1 MQRIRWASMSLPRPS
16 YGQSL
21 FLLATLPLI
30 LAVSAIAVLVTVQSE
45 RSATREIAALEQ
57 AMIEAKRRE
66 LQNYLQLA
74 RTSFITIYG
83 NAAPDDQAAKLRVTQ
98 ILSAMVYGPDGFFFV
113 YDYNGN
119 NLVAPRQTWL
129 IGRDWTGMTDADG
142 IPVTDR
148 LIELARQGSG
158 YHSYEWRKPSTGEE
172 ATLLTYVI
180 GLQDWQWA
188 IGTGVWLD
196 DVLAQ
201 GAAARAEVRAR
212 VAEQFRSIGAITLGA
227 LLLVFASGFLITVR
241 ERRLADAKLKQLTQR
256 VLDTQEEERGR
267 VAREL
272 HDSISQL
279 LVGIRYKLELARRL
293 TAKGE
298 PAAEQAV
305 DGAIAGLQ
313 GALGEVRRIS
323 HDLRPG
329 VLDDLGLGPALKS
342 LCEAFEV
349 RTGLPVEFR
358 TVVFRNRLDIEAKT
372 ALYRIA
378 QEALTNVERH
388 AGAGRVSVRVFG
400 HRHGATLRIED
411 DGRGLPEGA
420 GTTGMGLRNMAERI
434 EQLDGTLRLARG
446 VDGRGTIVEASVP
459 LSHLLAPESEG
470 APAGGL
476 PAESRAFP

>member
-1 MQRIRWASMSLPRPS
+1 MRLPRPS

-30 LAVSAIAVLVTVQSE
+30 LAVGAIAVLIAVQSD
-45 RSATREIAALEQ
+45 RAATREIAALEQ
-57 AMIEAKRRE
+57 TMIEAKRRE

-83 NAAPDDQAAKLRVTQ
+83 NAAPDDAVAKLRVTQ
-98 ILSAMVYGPDGFFFV
+98 ILSAMVYGTDGFFFV
-113 YDYNGN
+113 YDYDGN

-129 IGRDWTGMTDADG
+129 IGRNWLDLSDAG
-142 IPVTDR
+142 GTPITR
-148 LIELARQGSG
+148 TLIDVARQGSG
-158 YHSYEWRKPSTGEE
+158 YHSYDWRKPSTGEP
-172 ATLLTYVI
+172 AQVLTYVI

-201 GAAARAEVRAR
+201 GDAARADVRAR
-212 VAEQFRSIGAITLGA
+212 VAAQFRWIGAIALAA

-293 TAKGE
+293 TTKGD
-298 PAAEQAV
+298 AAAAGAV
-305 DGAIAGLQ
+305 DGAITGLQ
-313 GALGEVRRIS
+313 SALGEVRRIS

-329 VLDDLGLGPALKS
+329 VLDDLGLGPALRT
-342 LCEAFEV
+342 LCEAFEG
-349 RTGLPVEFR
+349 RTGLTVEFR
-358 TVVFRNRLDIEAKT
+358 TVVFRNRLDIDAKT
-372 ALYRIA
+372 ALFRIA
-378 QEALTNVERH
+378 QEALTNIERH
-388 AGAGRVSVRVFG
+388 AGATRVSVRVFG
-400 HRHGATLRIED
+400 HRRGATLRIED
-411 DGRGLPEGA
+411 DGRGMA
-420 GTTGMGLRNMAERI
+420 HATTGSGMGLRNMAERI
-434 EQLDGTLRLARG
+434 EQLDGTLTIAAG
-446 VDGRGTIVEASVP
+446 PGGRGTVIEATVP
-459 LSHLLAPESEG
+459 LSHLLTPGTKSDG
-470 APAGGL
+470 VAPAPTPQQPDLG
-476 PAESRAFP
+476 